1 MKAKLIQI
9 GNSKGFRLPK
19 AMIKKFEFFE
29 EFEITESEDGLI
41 IKPIDSTRKGWE
53 EQFKLANTSDTPDD
67 DFSDFLDVSAN
78 FDEKEW
84 EW

>member
-29 EFEITESEDGLI
+29 EFEITESEEGLFI
-41 IKPIDSTRKGWE
+41 RPIDTTRKGWD
-53 EQFKLANTSDTPDD
+53 EQFKLANASDVSDD
-67 DFSDFLDVSAN
+67 DFSDFLDTTTN
-78 FDEKEW
+78 FEEKEW